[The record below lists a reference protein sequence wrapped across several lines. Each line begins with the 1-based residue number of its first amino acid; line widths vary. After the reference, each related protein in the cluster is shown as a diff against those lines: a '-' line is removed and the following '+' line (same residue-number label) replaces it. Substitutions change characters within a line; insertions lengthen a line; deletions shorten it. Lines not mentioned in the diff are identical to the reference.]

1 MAITWNQ
8 VGSDEDLGR
17 EVLIVARDIA
27 PCLDSFEDG
36 SEEQK
41 NALAIL
47 RRVFKD
53 ITGRGSR
60 FVKSQSVG
68 PASVTY
74 TDVQSAFDGQP
85 RRALRAL
92 CASGGSGG
100 LPRGSFPL
108 ERPVSR
114 LWPETYGSAS

>member
-1 MAITWNQ
+1 MAITWD
-8 VGSDEDLGR
+8 VLGTDEDLGR

-27 PCLDSFEDG
+27 PCIDSFADD

-47 RRVFKD
+47 KRVYAS
-53 ITGRGSR
+53 IVGRGSR

-68 PASVTY
+68 PASVSY
-74 TDVQSAFDGQP
+74 TDVESAFDGQP

-92 CASGGSGG
+92 CAPNTVGG
-100 LPRGSFPL
+100 LPAGSFPL
-108 ERPVSR
+108 ERPIGR
-114 LWPETYGSAS
+114 LWPERYES